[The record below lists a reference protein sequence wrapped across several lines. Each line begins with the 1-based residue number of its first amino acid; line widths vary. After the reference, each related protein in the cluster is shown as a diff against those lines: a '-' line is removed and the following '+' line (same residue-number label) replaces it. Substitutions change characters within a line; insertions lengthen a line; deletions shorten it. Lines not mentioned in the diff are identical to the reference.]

1 MNKIKVVH
9 VNTSG
14 LGGAAI
20 ACHRL
25 HHLMLDK
32 GIASNVIHLYNNY
45 KPETELYS
53 LGYNTV
59 RRYTNRLMYEI
70 TKRDLKPEAYVFS
83 EMAPMASGI
92 ANHPLVQESDVIYIH
107 WVLGGFF
114 SKSDLEELAKL
125 GKPVFCF
132 THDMWWITGGCHYAF
147 DCSGYNMGCT
157 KCPMHKN
164 FSCLTKIQAEW
175 KRQFYTK
182 YPNVRLISPS
192 DWLRRCA
199 DESSVIEK
207 GRCDFIPNVVPETI
221 FKYRDKIAAREQLG
235 IPQDKIIISF
245 GTADNSNWVK
255 GFVYLQEALNSID
268 NDEILLCVYGSDYD
282 YELASK
288 LNHPIKFLGRLEE
301 NGVAIANAAADIF
314 VSPTLSES
322 FGLTLLENIKCGTPV
337 ISTNVTAVPEIVKD
351 KVSGYLVEPKNSKQ
365 IVEAILSFIDDPM
378 RIDGTCDEM
387 FSDNSIISRHIE
399 VIMKALTLTQ

>member
-9 VNTSG
+9 INTSG
-14 LGGAAI
+14 IGGAAI

-25 HHLMLDK
+25 HHLMLDN
-32 GIASNVIHLYNNY
+32 GISSNVIHLYTNH
-45 KPETELYS
+45 KHETEFYS
-53 LGYNTV
+53 IGYKAV
-59 RRYTNRLMYEI
+59 RRYTNHLMYDI
-70 TKRDLKPEAYVFS
+70 TQRDLKPEAYVFS

-92 ANHPLVQESDVIYIH
+92 ANHPLVHEADVIYLH

-114 SKSDLEELAKL
+114 SKSDFEELAKL

-147 DCSGYNMGCT
+147 DCSGYKVGCT
-157 KCPMHKN
+157 KCPLHKH
-164 FSCLTKIQAEW
+164 FSCLTKNQAEW
-175 KRQFYTK
+175 KRQFYAK
-182 YPNVRLISPS
+182 YLNVRLIAPS

-199 DESSVIEK
+199 DESSVIDK
-207 GRCDFIPNVVPETI
+207 GRCDFIPNVVPDSI
-221 FKYRDKIAAREQLG
+221 FKYRDKMTAREQLG

-255 GFVYLQEALNSID
+255 GFVYLQEALNSIAKGR
-268 NDEILLCVYGSDYD
+268 ILLCVYGSDYD
-282 YELASK
+282 DELASK
-288 LNHPIKFLGRLEE
+288 LNHPIKFLGRLDPEM
-301 NGVAIANAAADIF
+301 VAMANAAADLF

-351 KVSGYLVEPKNSKQ
+351 KISGYLVEPKNSMQ
-365 IVEAILSFIDDPM
+365 IVKAILSFIEDPM

-387 FSDNSIISRHIE
+387 FSDTSIISRHIE
-399 VIMKALTLTQ
+399 VITKALSLS